1 MTAQEVRLTFDTD
14 LTPSRVALNPFP
26 RVLAK
31 SYVVEGFDGTAWRT
45 LASESQNGLRHR
57 IHRFEAC
64 RLTALRVTVTETWGD
79 PSARIFEIRV
89 Y

>member
-1 MTAQEVRLTFDTD
+1 MALPIGRSANFRPTL
-14 LTPSRVALNPFP
+14 VAA
-26 RVLAK
+26 R
-31 SYVVEGFDGTAWRT
+31 AWRK
-45 LASESQNGLRHR
+45 LAEGGENGLRHR

-64 RLTALRVTVTETWGD
+64 RLTALRVTVTETRGD

>member
-1 MTAQEVRLTFDTD
+1 MTAQEVRLAFDTD
-14 LTPSRVALNPFP
+14 LTPKRVARPYP
-26 RVLAK
+26 GQLAK
-31 SYVVEGFDGTAWRT
+31 GYRVEGLVDGAWRP
-45 LASESQNGLRHR
+45 LVEEGDNRLRHR

-64 RLTALRVTVTETWGD
+64 SLSAIRVTVTETWGD

>member
-1 MTAQEVRLTFDTD
+1 MGR
-14 LTPSRVALNPFP
+14 S
-26 RVLAK
+26 
-31 SYVVEGFDGTAWRT
+31 
-45 LASESQNGLRHR
+45 
-57 IHRFEAC
+57 RFEAC